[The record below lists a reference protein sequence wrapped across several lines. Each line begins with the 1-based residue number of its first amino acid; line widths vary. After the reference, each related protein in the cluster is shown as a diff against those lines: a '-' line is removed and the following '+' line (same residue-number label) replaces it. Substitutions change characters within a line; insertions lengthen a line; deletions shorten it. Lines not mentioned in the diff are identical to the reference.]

1 MTRGIT
7 VTIVDPTTGEL
18 TLQRGERT
26 VRTLESLSEPT
37 SAVAFRRCDDKW
49 LARRVFTDVGLAVP
63 PVNERPLRRR
73 TPRSWTSTAP
83 SWSSHDAAN
92 RVGISVDVRDE
103 ETLATAVLAAR
114 EICDDVLLERY
125 HPGDDLRIIVIGGEV
140 VAASVRRP
148 PRCCRAALA

>member
-49 LARRVFTDVGLAVP
+49 LTRRVFTDVGLAVP
-63 PVNERPLRRR
+63 ASQRATTPQANAAFLDEHGALVVKPRR
-73 TPRSWTSTAP
+73 
-83 SWSSHDAAN
+83 
-92 RVGISVDVRDE
+92 GEQGRDQ
-103 ETLATAVLAAR
+103 R
-114 EICDDVLLERY
+114 
-125 HPGDDLRIIVIGGEV
+125 
-140 VAASVRRP
+140 
-148 PRCCRAALA
+148 